1 MSSSNMFQSTKD
13 IIPFHEIYHSLQS
26 NNHVQQRKSSISKSR
41 NKYRKRCDKQITILR
56 ENHSAPCETKE
67 ENIDVKRK
75 RKMEMQID
83 NEIVKSIKDK
93 LYLLDDNT
101 EVITGHGP
109 SSKIGIEKTDNMFV
123 RD

>member
-1 MSSSNMFQSTKD
+1 MCIRD
-13 IIPFHEIYHSLQS
+13 
-26 NNHVQQRKSSISKSR
+26 SIGR
-41 NKYRKRCDKQITILR
+41 TDL
-56 ENHSAPCETKE
+56 PGG
-67 ENIDVKRK
+67 DF
-75 RKMEMQID
+75 

-109 SSKIGIEKTDNMFV
+109 STKIGIEKTDNMFV